1 MPALTALAI
10 FVVSATGQEGIQ
22 EENTARLPHR
32 SALAQSRYVHHLTA
46 TVRTVDPINAA
57 TTTTDGGFPYS
68 DVPGDGTDAFTN
80 T

>member
-1 MPALTALAI
+1 MPALTALTI

-22 EENTARLPHR
+22 EENTARLPYR

-46 TVRTVDPINAA
+46 TVWNVDPINAA
-57 TTTTDGGFPYS
+57 TTTDGGFPHS

-80 T
+80 A